1 MLYLLGQ
8 YFTEFFG
15 PLRLLTSHLFLGG
28 IGVVLCWILSFTLLP
43 RLMHKLPTDRGRE
56 FAVDAAKSVGKP
68 TGAGI
73 IFVSSFLFVQLLVL
87 PLNFELLAILTL
99 TCLAMIGGWLDDK
112 SDVAWGRVIKGS
124 IDLVLCVATMLVIT
138 QLDDFQIWFPFTKFT
153 WMAPAWVSIPCGSVL
168 LWVVINST
176 NCSDGVDGL
185 SGTLA
190 TIALTALGSM
200 MFFILGHAEIS
211 SYLLLPHY
219 PNGAVWAIMAF
230 SMVGTLIGY
239 LWYNAYP
246 SILLMGD
253 AGSRAI
259 GYLLGVFIIQT
270 GNPFLIFIVSGVL
283 LINGGTGLVKV
294 ALLAFFKIAIFKEI
308 RFPLHDHVRHNHGWS
323 ASQVLMRFSILQ
335 VMLTIV
341 LLMLLIKVR

>member
-1 MLYLLGQ
+1 LLYFLSQ
-8 YFTEFFG
+8 FSDVFG
-15 PLRLLTSHLFLGG
+15 PLRLLNSHLFLGG

-43 RLMHKLPTDRGRE
+43 RFMDKLPTDRGRE
-56 FAVDAAKSVGKP
+56 FAIDASKSIGKP

-73 IFVSSFLFVQLLVL
+73 IFISVFLLVQILVL
-87 PLNFELLAILTL
+87 PLNQELLAILFFTF
-99 TCLAMIGGWLDDK
+99 LAMMGGWLDDK

-124 IDLVLCVATMLVIT
+124 IDLILCLGTMVVIT
-138 QLDDFQIWFPFTKFT
+138 KLEPFLVWFPFTKFV
-153 WMAPAWVSIPCGSVL
+153 WMTPAWISIPCGTVL
-168 LWVVINST
+168 IWVAINST

-190 TIALTALGSM
+190 TIALTALGALM
-200 MFFILGHAEIS
+200 YFILGHAQIS
-211 SYLLLPHY
+211 SYLLLPHT
-219 PNGAVWAIMAF
+219 PDGAVWAIMAF
-230 SMVGTLIGY
+230 SLVGTLIGY

-294 ALLAFFKIAIFKEI
+294 ALLAFFKIAIFKNI

-335 VMLTIV
+335 LMLTII
-341 LLMLLIKVR
+341 LLILLIKIR

>member
-1 MLYLLGQ
+1 
-8 YFTEFFG
+8 
-15 PLRLLTSHLFLGG
+15 
-28 IGVVLCWILSFTLLP
+28 
-43 RLMHKLPTDRGRE
+43 MHKLPTDRGRE
-56 FAVDAAKSVGKP
+56 FAVDASKSIGKP
-68 TGAGI
+68 TGAGV
-73 IFVSSFLFVQLLVL
+73 IFVSIFLVVQLLVV
-87 PLNFELLAILTL
+87 PPSFDTLAILAL
-99 TCLAMIGGWLDDK
+99 TFFAMMGGWLDDK
-112 SDVAWGRVIKGS
+112 SSVAWGRVIKGS
-124 IDLVLCVATMLVIT
+124 IDLILALCTMLVLT
-138 QLDDFQIWFPFTKFT
+138 KLEPLQVWFPFTKFT
-153 WMAPAWVSIPCGSVL
+153 WMAPVWVSVPCGTVL
-168 LWVVINST
+168 IWVAINST

-190 TIALTALGSM
+190 TIALTALGGLM
-200 MFFILGHAEIS
+200 YFILGHARIS

-219 PNGAVWAIMAF
+219 PDGAVWAIMAF
-230 SMVGTLIGY
+230 SMVGTLTGY

-294 ALLAFFKIAIFKEI
+294 ALLGFFKIAIFKNI
-308 RFPLHDHVRHNHGWS
+308 RFPLHDHVRHNFGWS

-341 LLMLLIKVR
+341 LMILLIKIR

>member
-8 YFTEFFG
+8 YFAEYFG
-15 PLRLLTSHLFLGG
+15 PMRLLTSHLFLGG
-28 IGVVLCWILSFTLLP
+28 IGVVFCWLLTFLLLP
-43 RLMHKLPTDRGRE
+43 RLMHLLPKDRGRE
-56 FAVDAAKSVGKP
+56 FAIDAKASIGKP
-68 TGAGI
+68 TGAGV
-73 IFVSSFLFVQLLVL
+73 IFVTIFLVIQFLIL
-87 PLNFELLAILTL
+87 PLNIETVSILMLTL
-99 TCLAMIGGWLDDK
+99 FAMLGGWFDDK
-112 SDVAWGRVIKGS
+112 SDIAWSRVTKGS
-124 IDLVLCVATMLVIT
+124 IDLALCVITMLIIT
-138 QLDDFQIWFPFTKFT
+138 NLEPMLVWFPFTKET
-153 WMAPAWVSIPCGSVL
+153 LLVPAWFSIPSGTVL
-168 LWVVINST
+168 IWIAINST

-190 TIALTALGSM
+190 TLALTALGGLM
-200 MFFILGHAEIS
+200 YFILGHAKIS

-219 PNGAVWAIMAF
+219 PDGAIWAIMAF

-239 LWYNAYP
+239 LWYNAFP

-294 ALLAFFKIAIFKEI
+294 ALLGFFKISILSTI
-308 RFPLHDHVRHNHGWS
+308 RFPLHDHARHNHGWS
-323 ASQVLMRFSILQ
+323 ASQVLMRFAILQ
-335 VMLTIV
+335 LMLTIV
-341 LLMLLIKVR
+341 LMMLLIKIR

>member
-1 MLYLLGQ
+1 MLYLVGQ
-8 YFTEFFG
+8 YSEYFG
-15 PLRLLTSHLFLGG
+15 PLRLLSSHLFLGG
-28 IGVVLCWILSFTLLP
+28 LGVILCWILSFTLLP

-56 FAVDAAKSVGKP
+56 FAIDAGKSIGKP

-73 IFVSSFLFVQLLVL
+73 IFVSTFLFVQLLVL
-87 PLNFELLAILTL
+87 PLNLEILSILFLTL
-99 TCLAMIGGWLDDK
+99 IAMLGGWFDDK
-112 SDVAWGRVIKGS
+112 SEAAWGRVTKGS
-124 IDLVLCVATMLVIT
+124 IDLALALITMVVIT
-138 QLDDFQIWFPFTKFT
+138 GLDPFLVWFPFTTFT
-153 WMAPAWVSIPCGSVL
+153 WMVPAWISIPCGAVL
-168 LWVVINST
+168 IWVAINST

-190 TIALTALGSM
+190 TIALTALGALM
-200 MFFILGHAEIS
+200 YFILGHAQIS

-219 PNGAVWAIMAF
+219 PGGAVWAIMAF

-259 GYLLGVFIIQT
+259 GYLLGVFIIQS

-294 ALLAFFKIAIFKEI
+294 ALLGFFKISIFKNI

-335 VMLTIV
+335 LMLTII
-341 LLMLLIKVR
+341 LLILLIKIR

>member
-8 YFTEFFG
+8 YFTDLYG

-28 IGVVLCWILSFTLLP
+28 LGVVLCWGLSFTLLP
-43 RLMHKLPTDRGRE
+43 RFMHKLPTDRGRA
-56 FAVDAAKSVGKP
+56 FAVDASKSIGKP

-73 IFVSSFLFVQLLVL
+73 IFISIFLFVQFLIL
-87 PLNFELLAILTL
+87 PLNLEFVAILVL
-99 TCLAMIGGWLDDK
+99 TFFAMLGGWLDDK
-112 SDVAWGRVIKGS
+112 SEVSWGRLLKGS
-124 IDLVLCVATMLVIT
+124 IDLALCLITMLVIT
-138 QLDDFQIWFPFTKFT
+138 RLEPLHVWFPFTKIT
-153 WMAPAWVSIPCGSVL
+153 WMAPLWVSIPCGTAL
-168 LWVVINST
+168 IWIAINST

-185 SGTLA
+185 SGTLV
-190 TIALTALGSM
+190 TIALTALGGLM
-200 MFFILGHAEIS
+200 YFILGHAQIS

-219 PNGAVWAIMAF
+219 ADGAVWAIMAF

-294 ALLAFFKIAIFKEI
+294 ALLGFLKIAIFKNI

-335 VMLTIV
+335 LMLTIV
-341 LLMLLIKVR
+341 LMILLIKIR

>member
-1 MLYLLGQ
+1 MLYIFGQ

-28 IGVVLCWILSFTLLP
+28 LGVVLCWFLSFTLLP
-43 RLMHKLPTDRGRE
+43 RFMHKLPTDRGRE
-56 FAVDAAKSVGKP
+56 FAVDANKSIGKP

-73 IFVSSFLFVQLLVL
+73 IFVSIFLFIQLLIL
-87 PLNFELLAILTL
+87 PLSAELIGILILTF
-99 TCLAMIGGWLDDK
+99 LAMMGGWLDDK
-112 SDVAWGRVIKGS
+112 SDVAWGRTVKGS
-124 IDLVLCVATMLVIT
+124 IDLILSLITMVIIT
-138 QLDDFQIWFPFTKFT
+138 QLEPINIWFPFTKIT
-153 WMAPAWVSIPCGSVL
+153 WMAPAWVSIPCGAVL
-168 LWVVINST
+168 IWTAINST

-190 TIALTALGSM
+190 TIALTSLGGM
-200 MFFILGHAEIS
+200 MYFILGHAEIS
-211 SYLLLPHY
+211 SYLLLPHN
-219 PNGAVWAIMAF
+219 PEGAVWAIMAC

-246 SILLMGD
+246 SLLLMGD

-283 LINGGTGLVKV
+283 RINGGTGLVKV
-294 ALLAFFKIAIFKEI
+294 ALLGIFKIAIFKNI
-308 RFPLHDHVRHNHGWS
+308 RFPLHDHVRHNFGWS

-335 VMLTIV
+335 LMLTIV
-341 LLMLLIKVR
+341 LMILLIKIR

>member
-8 YFTEFFG
+8 YFSEFYG
-15 PLRLLTSHLFLGG
+15 PLRLLSSHIFLGG
-28 IGVVLCWILSFTLLP
+28 IGVVTCWLLTFILLP
-43 RLMHKLPTDRGRE
+43 KFMHKLPTDRGRA
-56 FAVDAAKSVGKP
+56 FAVDASKSIGKP

-73 IFVSSFLFVQLLVL
+73 IFVSIFLLVQILVL
-87 PLNFELLAILTL
+87 PLSFEILTILTL
-99 TCLAMIGGWLDDK
+99 TFFAMFGGWLDDK
-112 SDVAWGRVIKGS
+112 SDVAWGRVAKGS
-124 IDLVLCVATMLVIT
+124 LDLVLCLVTMLVIT
-138 QLDDFQIWFPFTKFT
+138 RLEPFQVWFPFTKFV
-153 WMAPAWVSIPCGSVL
+153 WMAPAWITIPCGSAL
-168 LWVVINST
+168 IWIVINST

-190 TIALTALGSM
+190 TIALTALGGLM
-200 MFFILGHAEIS
+200 YFILGHAKIS

-219 PNGAVWAIMAF
+219 PDGAIWAIMAF
-230 SMVGTLIGY
+230 SMVGTLVGY

-294 ALLAFFKIAIFKEI
+294 ALLGFFKIAIFSNI

-323 ASQVLMRFSILQ
+323 ASQVLMRFAILQ
-335 VMLTIV
+335 LMLTIV
-341 LLMLLIKVR
+341 LMMLLIKVR

>member
-1 MLYLLGQ
+1 
-8 YFTEFFG
+8 
-15 PLRLLTSHLFLGG
+15 
-28 IGVVLCWILSFTLLP
+28 
-43 RLMHKLPTDRGRE
+43 MHKLPTDRGRE

-73 IFVSSFLFVQLLVL
+73 IFVSIFLVVQLLVL
-87 PLNFELLAILTL
+87 PPKFETLSILLLTFF
-99 TCLAMIGGWLDDK
+99 AMMTGWLDDK
-112 SDVAWGRVIKGS
+112 SDIAWGRVLKGS
-124 IDLVLCVATMLVIT
+124 LDLALCIVTMLVIT
-138 QLDDFQIWFPFTKFT
+138 RLEPFLVWFPFTKFT
-153 WMAPAWVSIPCGSVL
+153 WLVPAWVSIPCGTVL
-168 LWVVINST
+168 IWVAINST

-190 TIALTALGSM
+190 TIALTALGGM
-200 MFFILGHAEIS
+200 MYFILGHAQIS

-294 ALLAFFKIAIFKEI
+294 ALLGVFKIAIFKNI

-335 VMLTIV
+335 LMLTIV
-341 LLMLLIKVR
+341 LMILLIKIR